1 MGPRPSNQELQ
12 SGMAVASICN
22 RRFNE
27 NEENVRELVFD
38 DIETRDDEIFGENLR
53 RKSMLSGTY
62 DRSIIKNT
70 NLFIESV
77 ASKDMYATVCG

>member
-27 NEENVRELVFD
+27 NEENIRELVFD
-38 DIETRDDEIFGENLR
+38 DIEARDDEILGENLR
-53 RKSMLSGTY
+53 RKSMLSG
-62 DRSIIKNT
+62 IK
-70 NLFIESV
+70 
-77 ASKDMYATVCG
+77 KHQ